1 MPLTAA
7 QTLGKPVNEDHH
19 IAGLLEMSHQVK
31 VLPREELMDE
41 QEIHYRQT
49 NGYGSGTARRRAM
62 ARRAAAR

>member
-1 MPLTAA
+1 
-7 QTLGKPVNEDHH
+7 VNEDHR

>member
-49 NGYGSGTARRRAM
+49 NGYGSGSG
-62 ARRAAAR
+62 